1 MSQFSY
7 LLMIDLLR
15 ENSLLLLFMVTAIG
29 YAVGQIRLFNIQL
42 GVAAV
47 LFVGLFFGAL
57 DPSLEIPLFVAQLG
71 LVIYLYTIGLSS
83 GALFFR
89 TFEQQGKG
97 YVRFVLFSLT
107 FHAAL
112 AVGAYFLFHLTA
124 PHIAGTF
131 AGSMTNTASLASI
144 LDTIGNDTELVA
156 MAVVGYSLSYPIGV
170 IGRIIILSTL
180 PRLFKVDFEQEA
192 HDLRNI
198 YPTDQEIVNRV
209 FEVTNEEMTTRPL
222 RELQREMKWDVL
234 FGRFQRDGITSL
246 LSGDTW
252 LQLGDVVIVAGEAAA
267 ADQVTNDIGRPVEDT
282 LLRDQSQYVKRRLFV
297 SNHNVAG
304 QQIAALDLKDQYG
317 ALITRVRR
325 GDSDVLA
332 NGKTVLELGDRVRVL
347 ARRNDMPELVKL
359 FGDSYVDVSR
369 VNLLSF
375 GFGITLGLL
384 LGAIKIP
391 IADGVTFQLG
401 FAGGPLIVALILGA
415 LRRTGSFVWTLPYS
429 ANQTLQQIGLILLL
443 AGIGVRSGNTL
454 VSTVFDS
461 TWWHIV
467 AAASLIVLV
476 GNIINLIIGYKI
488 AKIPFSLLG
497 GMEASQPA
505 VLNYLSEKTGNELP
519 YIGYAIALPI
529 GIILKVAYA
538 QILLLLFG

>member
-1 MSQFSY
+1 
-7 LLMIDLLR
+7 MIDLLH
-15 ENSLLLLFMVTAIG
+15 ENPLLLLFMVTAIG

-71 LVIYLYTIGLSS
+71 LVIYLYSIGLSS

-107 FHAAL
+107 FHAVL
-112 AVGAYFLFHLTA
+112 AVGAYFLFRLTA

-131 AGSMTNTASLASI
+131 AGSMTNTAALASI
-144 LDTIGNDTELVA
+144 LDTIGDDTDLVA

-209 FEVTNEEMTTRPL
+209 FEVTNEAVTTRPL

-267 ADQVTNDIGRPVEDT
+267 ADQVVQDVGRPVEDT
-282 LLRDQSQYVKRRLFV
+282 FLLDQSQYVKRRLFV
-297 SNHNVAG
+297 SNHDVAG
-304 QQIAALDLKDQYG
+304 QQIAALELKDQHG

-332 NGKTVLELGDRVRVL
+332 DGKTVLELGDRVRVL

-375 GFGITLGLL
+375 GFGITFGLL

-391 IADGVTFQLG
+391 VADGVTFQLG

-415 LRRTGSFVWTLPYS
+415 LRRTGSFLWTLPYS
-429 ANQTLQQIGLILLL
+429 ANQTLQQVGLILLL